1 MKSDKTTALIGVALL
16 LSTPGVGL
24 CQVALDLQPD
34 YQEVYVGQTVSIEL
48 WAVSETSTT
57 EYTSAMDIC
66 LLWDPVY
73 MNPLSFTNVGAGYS
87 WFQSGFLYPGGPN
100 ASLSDG
106 DAVWTAFASPGNPA
120 PIPPAGLKVT
130 TFQFQSLAGTAST
143 VLNIPPNVGPY
154 TTVVYDG
161 FIPNTPITGAIDP
174 GAIVKIIPVATVYG
188 NVDRQFYLG
197 GAGMTGT
204 LEFRDP
210 NTLTVLHSRAI
221 TLDASGNYAAT
232 TVPVGTYDVALKL
245 HNWLRQVLEDV
256 VITDPSTS
264 GVNFT
269 VVNGD
274 ANGDNSV
281 DLIDLNWIMVNFGQT
296 GQVMGNLNW
305 DGQVD
310 ILDINIAL
318 VNFGLVGAP

>member
-1 MKSDKTTALIGVALL
+1 MKSNSMTALVGILILVCPPKGAL
-16 LSTPGVGL
+16 G
-24 CQVALDLQPD
+24 QVALDLRPD

-48 WAVSETSTT
+48 WAVSETSDTR
-57 EYTSAMDIC
+57 YTAAMDIC
-66 LLWDPVY
+66 LNWNPTH
-73 MNPLSFTNVGAGYS
+73 MNPVSFTNAGAGYS

-100 ASLSDG
+100 ASLADG
-106 DAVWTAFASPGNPA
+106 DAVWTAFAGPGNPA

-130 TFQFQSLAGTAST
+130 TFRFQALAGTSGT
-143 VLNIPPNVGPY
+143 VLTLPANIGPY

-161 FIPNTPITGAIDP
+161 FIPNTPITGTIDP
-174 GAIVKIIPVATVYG
+174 GAIVKIIPTANVTGTVS
-188 NVDRQFYLG
+188 RQFFLG
-197 GAGMTGT
+197 GGGMTGT

-210 NTLTVLHSRAI
+210 NTLTVLHSRPI
-221 TLDASGNYAAT
+221 TLDVVGNYSASA
-232 TVPVGTYDVALKL
+232 VPVGTYDVALKL

-256 VITDPSTS
+256 VITDPTTS

-281 DLIDLNWIMVNFGQT
+281 DLIDLNWIMVNFGQL

-310 ILDINIAL
+310 ILDMNINM

>member
-1 MKSDKTTALIGVALL
+1 MKRVGTLFGITVAIW
-16 LSTPGVGL
+16 SCGPVNA
-24 CQVALDLQPD
+24 QVTLDLQPD

-48 WAVSETSTT
+48 WAISETSAT

-66 LLWDPVY
+66 LLWDPTY
-73 MNPLSFTNVGAGYS
+73 MNPLSFTNAGAGYS
-87 WFQSGFLYPGGPN
+87 WFQSGFLYPGDPN
-100 ASLSDG
+100 ASLADG
-106 DAVWTAFASPGNPA
+106 DAVWTAFAGPGNPA

-130 TFQFQSLAGTAST
+130 TFQFQALAGTPGT
-143 VLNIPPNVGPY
+143 VFSIPTNIGPY

-161 FIPNTPITGAIDP
+161 FIPNTPITGTIDP

-188 NVDRQFYLG
+188 NVNRQFYLG

-210 NTLTVLHSRAI
+210 DTLTVLHSQPI

-274 ANGDNSV
+274 ANGDNAV
-281 DLIDLNWIMVNFGQT
+281 DLIDLNWIMVNFGQP

-305 DGQVD
+305 DGLVD
-310 ILDINIAL
+310 ILDMNINM

>member
-1 MKSDKTTALIGVALL
+1 MNASRQLAFAACL
-16 LSTPGVGL
+16 GL
-24 CQVALDLQPD
+24 VSIPIASRGQAALDLQPD

-48 WAVSETSTT
+48 WTISETTAT

-66 LLWDPVY
+66 LAWESAY

-100 ASLSDG
+100 ASLADG
-106 DAVWTAFASPGNPA
+106 DAVWTAFAAPGNPA

-130 TFQFQSLAGTAST
+130 TFQFQALAGTAGT
-143 VLNIPPNVGPY
+143 LLTIPPNIGPY

-161 FIPNTPITGAIDP
+161 FIPNTPITGSIDP

-188 NVDRQFYLG
+188 NVVRQFYLG

-210 NTLTVLHSRAI
+210 NTLTVLHSRPI

-256 VITDPSTS
+256 AISDPSTS
-264 GVNFT
+264 GVNLT
-269 VVNGD
+269 VINGD

-281 DLIDLNWIMVNFGQT
+281 DLIDLNWVMVNFGQS

-305 DGQVD
+305 DAQVD
-310 ILDINIAL
+310 ILDLNITMI
-318 VNFGLVGAP
+318 NFGLVGAP